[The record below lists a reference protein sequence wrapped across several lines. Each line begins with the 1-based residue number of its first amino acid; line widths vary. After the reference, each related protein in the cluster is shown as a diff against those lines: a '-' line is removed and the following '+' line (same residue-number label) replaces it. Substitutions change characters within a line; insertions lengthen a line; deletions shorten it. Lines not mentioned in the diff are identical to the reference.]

1 MTTVAIHQPQY
12 LPWIPYVDKADQADI
27 FVYLDNVQFHRRGV
41 QNRNQIRGGQGTVW
55 LTVPVS
61 ATRETRIDEVRIADQ
76 AWRKKHASSLRIAYA
91 RAAHAPR
98 LQPLL
103 ALYDQPW
110 DKLVDL
116 NIAITEWLF
125 GELGVRARR
134 VRATELGA
142 LEGQKDDLL
151 IAICRAVGATR
162 YLSGNGARAYQD
174 PRKFERANIDLVYQ
188 KYTVVPYPQ
197 QLAPF
202 AGDLSAI
209 DLVANTGPDARA
221 VMLAGRQPPLRA
233 DEPAPTPFVG
243 ALAEHGDDPA
253 VT

>member
-41 QNRNQIRGGQGTVW
+41 QNRNQVRGGQGTVW

-61 ATRETRIDEVRIADQ
+61 ATRGARIDEVRIADQ
-76 AWRKKHASSLRIAYA
+76 AWRKKHASSIRIAYA
-91 RAAHAPR
+91 RAAHASR

-103 ALYDQPW
+103 ALYDRPW

-116 NIAITEWLF
+116 NIATTEWLF
-125 GELGVRARR
+125 GELGVKARR
-134 VRATELGA
+134 VRASQLGA
-142 LEGQKDDLL
+142 LDGQKDDLL

-162 YLSGNGARAYQD
+162 YMSGNGARAYQD
-174 PRKFERANIDLVYQ
+174 PRKFERAEIVLVYQ
-188 KYTVVPYPQ
+188 NYTVAPYPQ
-197 QLAPF
+197 QLTPF

-209 DLVANTGPDARA
+209 DLVANAGPDARA
-221 VMLAGRQPPLRA
+221 VMLAGRRAPLSA
-233 DEPAPTPFVG
+233 DDPAPPPFDG
-243 ALAEHGDDPA
+243 ALAHRGDDPT